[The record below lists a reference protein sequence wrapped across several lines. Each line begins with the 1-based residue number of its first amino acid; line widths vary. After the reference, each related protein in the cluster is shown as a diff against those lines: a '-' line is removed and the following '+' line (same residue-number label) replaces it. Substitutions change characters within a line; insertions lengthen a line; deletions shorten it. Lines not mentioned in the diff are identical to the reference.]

1 MSKQLP
7 AHSPPNT
14 ARNTTPAAEMGED
27 FHRRGKLLGSLMFT
41 KELTG
46 LSRRKKPCSNPHTT
60 CFEYTQLNLSQNYR
74 WVFRET
80 LKACPSTLASLLIGF
95 GKEHQDTVKSE
106 SLLENQIHRLE
117 KFSRATPSWLV
128 GKPQRD
134 CQSLQGGQSW
144 GQDVTHLPQ
153 SRRLLVFLTPS
164 VVYSLQ
170 ANEWDCLFKKG
181 EINFLLYY

>member
-1 MSKQLP
+1 MAGAVHIYLTKMCWHSHCTFLMSKQLP

-14 ARNTTPAAEMGED
+14 ATNTTPAAET
-27 FHRRGKLLGSLMFT
+27 GKIFTEEGSSGSLMFT

-60 CFEYTQLNLSQNYR
+60 CFEYTQLHLSQNYR

-80 LKACPSTLASLLIGF
+80 LKACSSTLASLLIGF

-117 KFSRATPSWLV
+117 KLSWATPIWLV

-153 SRRLLVFLTPS
+153 SRRLLV
-164 VVYSLQ
+164 
-170 ANEWDCLFKKG
+170 
-181 EINFLLYY
+181 